1 MRGLI
6 RVFLASLVV
15 SGAVMTAS
23 PAHATPGHGVT
34 AEVVWQWTV
43 DDTDY
48 VLREITIVPGG
59 STGWHRH
66 PGLVFANVRQGT
78 LTHRMADCV
87 TVRRYEKGESLMEQ
101 PEEPLAHL
109 GENRSGRPLIL
120 DVVYATPKGVP
131 LSTDAPD
138 PGC

>member
-6 RVFLASLVV
+6 RLFLAGLVV

-23 PAHATPGHGVT
+23 PAHATTGRGVT
-34 AEVVWQWTV
+34 AKVVWQWTV

-48 VLREITIVPGG
+48 VLREITITPGG

-66 PGLVFANVRQGT
+66 PGLVFANVRRGT
-78 LTHRMADCV
+78 LTHLMADCV
-87 TVRRYEKGESLMEQ
+87 TVRRYKAGESLME
-101 PEEPLAHL
+101 EPQEPRAHM
-109 GENRSGRPLIL
+109 GENRGGEPLIL
-120 DVVYATPKGVP
+120 DVVYASPQGVP
-131 LSTDAPD
+131 LSTDAAD